1 MLQKY
6 VALYPW
12 GSPEIWVDMRKN
24 FYDVEYTGEYPH
36 VDNGWTKLEVKQ
48 KRDDDPTK
56 VFKGYYLAPANFEG
70 YRGKFNENRVLD
82 GSPCFRIRPRYN
94 SEYMWN
100 IPGLHALRPIPGD
113 AVYYHCSIPW
123 FCYPNGY
130 PESYPGVT
138 IE

>member
-1 MLQKY
+1 
-6 VALYPW
+6 
-12 GSPEIWVDMRKN
+12 
-24 FYDVEYTGEYPH
+24 
-36 VDNGWTKLEVKQ
+36 
-48 KRDDDPTK
+48 
-56 VFKGYYLAPANFEG
+56 
-70 YRGKFNENRVLD
+70 
-82 GSPCFRIRPRYN
+82 
-94 SEYMWN
+94 MWN